1 MATDSLEDEMVKLVG
16 YTIVSLKRDAERV
29 MPGGEG
35 TIIVTDSMTEDAFV
49 AWVVARYCQSAEYKK
64 MPEEER
70 RGHREYLAV
79 HYNVARR
86 WARKPLKFEERQV
99 EVLGEIRDALGDA
112 GMMSEA

>member
-1 MATDSLEDEMVKLVG
+1 MADSLEDELVKLVG
-16 YTIVSLKRDAERV
+16 YTIVSLKRGDERV

-35 TIIVTDSMTEDAFV
+35 NIVVTDSMTEEAFV
-49 AWVVARYCQSAEYKK
+49 AWIVARYCQSAEYKK

-70 RGHREYLAV
+70 RGHREYLTV

-99 EVLGEIRDALGDA
+99 EVLGEIRDALGEA
-112 GMMSEA
+112 NVMSEA